1 MVRAMSSQRG
11 QVSLVLVVGL
21 VVLALGMYTTFTL
34 SRTIYEKIRLQ
45 NAADAT
51 AYSIATREAR
61 AFNFTAFANRTQVA
75 SYVQLLE
82 EHGDYS
88 RALYA
93 AAMLGF
99 WGDFLQSFGNAFP
112 AQARFVVAFGQT
124 FTSLY
129 DAYMQIIHF
138 WMKPKLIAKATAVR
152 LTNTGYFALSAAMV
166 LSAAAQAANG
176 DFEIARRNDP
186 RVVTNELSS
195 ALNALN
201 TLRFAVA
208 IDAASFAPELV
219 DETSKLRAQRLI
231 TELVNASRYGTRS
244 PNAIVDRL
252 RDESVD
258 SILNAIIAPGF
269 ADAMMKLNDTLIGG
283 GGGVYV
289 GTSKMVRDIGVP
301 PQRPPLEQT
310 GYANPDWSYLNPGP
324 VMMSK
329 DTVTPSRLSD
339 TGVASLT
346 SSSNGST
353 VCYYDR
359 QQVPG
364 YGTARHFFELIAD
377 PTAHGFVCE
386 QDDWIR
392 IGGIGRYVGY
402 GAPRNPFGT
411 TTGTAF
417 NQPDVWIF
425 LGKQNATG
433 FPGGTDLRFTIARGS
448 ERADFDATPDGVF
461 SGFVHDMTALSRAQ
475 VYYHRPGAWQEP
487 PNLFNPY
494 WNARLA
500 PKADALAGLAGDVGL
515 SGAFLDLLADNVTMF

>member
-1 MVRAMSSQRG
+1 MAVSGQRG

-34 SRTIYEKIRLQ
+34 SRTIYEKVRLQ

-61 AFNFTAFANRTQVA
+61 AFNFTAFANRTQIA

-99 WGDFLQSFGNAFP
+99 WGDFLQSFGKAVRLDFIVGYGVGFER
-112 AQARFVVAFGQT
+112 A
-124 FTSLY
+124 Y
-129 DAYMQIIHF
+129 DFYMLDIT
-138 WMKPKLIAKATAVR
+138 WRLKPKLIARAAAVQ

-186 RVVTNELSS
+186 AVEANALGD

-201 TLRFAVA
+201 TLRFAMA

-219 DETSKLRAQRLI
+219 GEDAKLRAQRLI
-231 TELVNASRYGTRS
+231 TELVNATRYGARS
-244 PNAIVDRL
+244 PNAIIDRL
-252 RDESVD
+252 RDVSVD
-258 SILNAIIAPGF
+258 STLNTIIAPGF
-269 ADAMMKLNDTLIGG
+269 ADKMMQLNDQLIGG

-289 GTSKMVRDIGVP
+289 GTSKMVNDIGMLGE
-301 PQRPPLEQT
+301 RPPLEQT
-310 GYANPDWSYLNPGP
+310 AYANPDWSYLNPGQ
-324 VMMSK
+324 VMLSK
-329 DTVTPSRLSD
+329 DTVTPSPLSY

-346 SSSNGST
+346 SSSQGST
-353 VCYYDR
+353 VCYYDKSKVR
-359 QQVPG
+359 G
-364 YGTARHFFELIAD
+364 YGTAPHLAQLLAE
-377 PTAHGFVCE
+377 PTAQGFVCE
-386 QDDWIR
+386 REAWIR

-402 GAPRNPFGT
+402 GAPRNPFAT
-411 TTGTAF
+411 ISGTAF

-425 LGKQNATG
+425 LGKKNATG
-433 FPGGTDLRFTIARGS
+433 FPRGTDLRFTITGG
-448 ERADFDATPDGVF
+448 EGRADFDATPDGIF
-461 SGFVHDMTALSRAQ
+461 SGFVHGMTALSRAQ

-500 PKADALAGLAGDVGL
+500 PKAEALSGLARDIGL
-515 SGAFLDLLADNVTMF
+515 SGAFLDLLADHVTMF